1 MGVRYGGKKGVRV
14 ILWFGA
20 WATGSRAFPFTVMEK
35 TAGGIRLWRKSQQLD
50 PERMKAKMSVMHP
63 SGEAEETVG
72 RLYESVVYE
81 VNTESSGHK

>member
-1 MGVRYGGKKGVRV
+1 M

>member
-1 MGVRYGGKKGVRV
+1 M

-20 WATGSRAFPFTVMEK
+20 WATRSREFPFTVMEK

-50 PERMKAKMSVMHP
+50 TEHRKMKMSVRHP

-72 RLYESVVYE
+72 YMSL
-81 VNTESSGHK
+81 